1 MFNIYLFILLFI
13 SSIQRRLIPQHC
25 FIHISSNNH
34 LNMYYYYA
42 DFSQIYYFVLTYTT
56 PLPLIKHRPNHQ
68 VNSLRI
74 KYHCHIH
81 CSRPLFT
88 ILETLGIESNIE
100 PSAKFKLY
108 EPNKCIF
115 YTLMCLQSSDTRY
128 DCGACHLVP
137 SVLQQSIKKRDWH
150 TKIPGNK
157 TTRNNQLLFSA
168 SEGSRCY
175 SQVLFH

>member
-1 MFNIYLFILLFI
+1 
-13 SSIQRRLIPQHC
+13 
-25 FIHISSNNH
+25 
-34 LNMYYYYA
+34 MYYYYA

-88 ILETLGIESNIE
+88 SLEMLGIESNIE

-108 EPNKCIF
+108 EPNECIF

-137 SVLQQSIKKRDWH
+137 SVL
-150 TKIPGNK
+150 
-157 TTRNNQLLFSA
+157 
-168 SEGSRCY
+168 
-175 SQVLFH
+175 